1 MRLVAKIVS
10 GGQTGVD
17 RGAIAAAKAS
27 YFPYGGLI
35 PKGRLAEDGIVPEE
49 FTEMKV
55 APRRDY
61 RFRTEWNVTHSDATL
76 ILARRPRDPYPDGE
90 LLEGG
95 TLQTKR
101 FCSNHGKPHLV
112 IFTRNLAQVMRWLE
126 KVAAELGKMELV
138 LNVAGPRE
146 SKCKGIEKAT
156 FEFIQKL
163 IFAVERADPDDGVQ
177 DEIDTCGKCRDFR
190 HAEGHKY
197 EGACKALGTDA
208 DARDFADPNC
218 FRRK

>member
-1 MRLVAKIVS
+1 MLVSKIVS

-17 RGAIAAAKAS
+17 RGAIAAAKACD
-27 YFPYGGLI
+27 FPYGGLI

-55 APRRDY
+55 SYHRDY

-76 ILARRPRDPYPDGE
+76 IIARRPRDPYPDGE

-101 FCSNHGKPHLV
+101 FCADHRRPCLV
-112 IFTRNLAQVMRWLE
+112 LFSRNLAQTMKWLAN
-126 KVAAELGKMELV
+126 VAAELGKDGLV

-163 IFAVERADPDDGVQ
+163 IFAVERADSDDGGVQ
-177 DEIDTCGKCRDFR
+177 DDDP
-190 HAEGHKY
+190 Y
-197 EGACKALGTDA
+197 ESK
-208 DARDFADPNC
+208 
-218 FRRK
+218 